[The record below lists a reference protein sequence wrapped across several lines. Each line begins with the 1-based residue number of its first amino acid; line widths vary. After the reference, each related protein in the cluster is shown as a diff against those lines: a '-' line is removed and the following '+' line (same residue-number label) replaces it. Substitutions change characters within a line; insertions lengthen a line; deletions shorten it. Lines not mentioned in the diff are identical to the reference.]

1 MPPRNAD
8 LFAGFLALGV
18 LLIGLMLADAAVS
31 RRLDEGVVRQRR
43 AIVGTLTLTD
53 LCLSTETRSTRHP
66 SLADLHTPFQDHPLA
81 LDRFPS
87 GSLMVLPPHLRP
99 VEGAR

>member
-18 LLIGLMLADAAVS
+18 LLVGLMLADAAVS

-99 VEGAR
+99 GEGAR

>member
-31 RRLDEGVVRQRR
+31 RRLDEGAVRQRR
-43 AIVGTLTLTD
+43 AIVNTLTLTD

-99 VEGAR
+99 GEGAR

>member
-1 MPPRNAD
+1 MPARNAD
-8 LFAGFLALGV
+8 LFAGFVALGV
-18 LLIGLMLADAAVS
+18 VLIGLMLVDAAAS
-31 RRLDEGVVRQRR
+31 RRIDEKAGQQRR
-43 AIVGTLTLTD
+43 AIVGALTLTD

-87 GSLMVLPPHLRP
+87 GSLMALPPHLRP
-99 VEGAR
+99 GEGAR

>member
-18 LLIGLMLADAAVS
+18 LLVGLMLADAAVS

-53 LCLSTETRSTRHP
+53 LCLSTETRSTRNP

-99 VEGAR
+99 GEGAR

>member
-43 AIVGTLTLTD
+43 AIVNTLTLTD

-66 SLADLHTPFQDHPLA
+66 GLADRHTPFQDHPLA

-99 VEGAR
+99 GEGAR

>member
-1 MPPRNAD
+1 M
-8 LFAGFLALGV
+8 GV
-18 LLIGLMLADAAVS
+18 LLIGLMLADAALS
-31 RRLDEGVVRQRR
+31 QRLDEGVVRQRR
-43 AIVGTLTLTD
+43 AIVNTLTLTD

-99 VEGAR
+99 GEGAR

>member
-18 LLIGLMLADAAVS
+18 LLIGLMLVDTALS
-31 RRLDEGVVRQRR
+31 RRLDEGATRQRR
-43 AIVGTLTLTD
+43 AIVNTLTLTD

-99 VEGAR
+99 REEAR

>member
-18 LLIGLMLADAAVS
+18 LLIGLMLADAALS

-66 SLADLHTPFQDHPLA
+66 SLADLHTPFQEHPLA

-99 VEGAR
+99 GEEAR

>member
-18 LLIGLMLADAAVS
+18 LLVGLMLADAAVS

-99 VEGAR
+99 REEAR

>member
-99 VEGAR
+99 GEGAR

>member
-1 MPPRNAD
+1 MPARNAD
-8 LFAGFLALGV
+8 LFAAFLALGV
-18 LLIGLMLADAAVS
+18 LLVGLMLADAAVS
-31 RRLDEGVVRQRR
+31 RRLDEGATRQRR
-43 AIVGTLTLTD
+43 AIVTTLTLTD

-99 VEGAR
+99 GKGAR

>member
-18 LLIGLMLADAAVS
+18 LLVGLMLADAAVS

-99 VEGAR
+99 GKGAR

>member
-18 LLIGLMLADAAVS
+18 LLVGLMLADAAVS

-99 VEGAR
+99 GEGTR

>member
-18 LLIGLMLADAAVS
+18 LLVGLMLADAAVS

-99 VEGAR
+99 REGAR

>member
-18 LLIGLMLADAAVS
+18 LLVGLMLADAAVS

-66 SLADLHTPFQDHPLA
+66 SLADMHTPFQDHPLA

-99 VEGAR
+99 REEAR

>member
-18 LLIGLMLADAAVS
+18 LLVGLMLADAAVS

-99 VEGAR
+99 GAGAR

>member
-18 LLIGLMLADAAVS
+18 LLVGLMLADAAVS
-31 RRLDEGVVRQRR
+31 RRLDEGVVRRRR
-43 AIVGTLTLTD
+43 AIVNTLTLTD

-99 VEGAR
+99 REEAR

>member
-18 LLIGLMLADAAVS
+18 LLVGLMLADAAVS
-31 RRLDEGVVRQRR
+31 RRLDEGVVRERR

-99 VEGAR
+99 GKGAR

>member
-18 LLIGLMLADAAVS
+18 LLIGLMLVDTALS
-31 RRLDEGVVRQRR
+31 RRLDEGVIRQRR
-43 AIVGTLTLTD
+43 SIVGTLTLTD

-99 VEGAR
+99 GEGAR

>member
-1 MPPRNAD
+1 MPARNAD
-8 LFAGFLALGV
+8 LFAAFLALGV
-18 LLIGLMLADAAVS
+18 LLVGLMLVDTALS
-31 RRLDEGVVRQRR
+31 RRLDEGAVGQRR
-43 AIVGTLTLTD
+43 AIVNTLTLTD

>member
-18 LLIGLMLADAAVS
+18 LLVGLMLADAAVS

>member
-43 AIVGTLTLTD
+43 AIVNTLTLTD

-99 VEGAR
+99 GEGAR

>member
-18 LLIGLMLADAAVS
+18 LLVGLMLADAAVS

-99 VEGAR
+99 VEEAR